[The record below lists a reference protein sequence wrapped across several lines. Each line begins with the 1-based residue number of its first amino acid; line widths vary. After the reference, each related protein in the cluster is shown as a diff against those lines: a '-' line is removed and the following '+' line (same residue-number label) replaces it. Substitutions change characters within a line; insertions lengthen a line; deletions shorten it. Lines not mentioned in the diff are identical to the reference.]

1 MICSA
6 ARPSRCVPG
15 SRSPQRSPRSWGS
28 ETSSSGRPATDAVAC
43 TLYSLRLLLDAGST
57 TARVSART
65 APPCSRRK
73 REEGLSASACSS
85 AATRTATASP
95 RASASSGSS
104 AGSTPSLS
112 SRWER
117 SGAACL
123 LAAERRRSASSA
135 VCLGVE
141 GERRGRSADPSP
153 SLTSVRAALSLAAA
167 LSAARSIAGASAP
180 AARPISTRAV
190 AAASLPSSAA
200 TVAWS
205 AAGSTSAAPLSA
217 ALLSLTAFSIA
228 AITTSRRSSS
238 AFRCSPSR
246 SSTA

>member
-43 TLYSLRLLLDAGST
+43 TLYSFRLLLDAGST

-153 SLTSVRAALSLAAA
+153 SLTSARAALSLAAA

-205 AAGSTSAAPLSA
+205 AAGSTSDSAAP
-217 ALLSLTAFSIA
+217 LSLTAFSIA

-238 AFRCSPSR
+238 ASRCSPSR